1 MFIMTNVLYCLS
13 NELINGCRG
22 FQAQQLSA
30 ASTPCKA
37 HKLSRTLH
45 TPHTHFLP
53 GNNSI
58 YFHIS
63 FCLLCLWFLIEL
75 PGSDTSVTSYLPTLP
90 PQPGHYLTATMPGV
104 SWGTG
109 GTMDTSHWSAVSGAG
124 LWLAYDGQQ
133 RVAEQVWQA
142 WLYQMGGRGGADL
155 EPRGVENMEERVW
168 QSWQGRHLPCVVT
181 CYDTLTTW
189 HSPCLVPSTALAT
202 DWPTDNINLIPQE
215 IFNWIIVTKYCLLN
229 QVVSYCNLLS
239 SPWIWCLQ
247 SQQKY
252 SKCQI
257 ETTETELHI
266 LLRSWLWLLY
276 YGLNIIVMKISAIG
290 RRWQDAGANR

>member
-63 FCLLCLWFLIEL
+63 CCLLCLWFLIEL

-109 GTMDTSHWSAVSGAG
+109 GTMETSHWSAVSGAG
-124 LWLAYDGQQ
+124 L
-133 RVAEQVWQA
+133 
-142 WLYQMGGRGGADL
+142 
-155 EPRGVENMEERVW
+155 
-168 QSWQGRHLPCVVT
+168 
-181 CYDTLTTW
+181 
-189 HSPCLVPSTALAT
+189 
-202 DWPTDNINLIPQE
+202 
-215 IFNWIIVTKYCLLN
+215 
-229 QVVSYCNLLS
+229 
-239 SPWIWCLQ
+239 
-247 SQQKY
+247 
-252 SKCQI
+252 
-257 ETTETELHI
+257 
-266 LLRSWLWLLY
+266 
-276 YGLNIIVMKISAIG
+276 
-290 RRWQDAGANR
+290 